1 MNNIINFCIIAH
13 IDHGKSTLADR
24 MLEITNTIEKRN
36 FKEQFLDQMDL
47 ERERGI
53 TIKLQPVRMD
63 YKDCILNLIDTPGH
77 VDFTYEV
84 SRSLAAVEGA
94 VLLVDATSG
103 IQAQTLA
110 NLYLAMEQNLEI
122 IPVLNKID
130 LPTANVALRKKELAD
145 LLGIPED
152 EILEISAKVGNGVEK
167 LLDKIVLKIPRAQVQ
182 NEEPLQS
189 LIFDSKFD
197 SYKGVIA
204 YVRIMQGSIKK
215 GDKIVLKAGRASA
228 EAIEVGYF
236 SPSLKIKDD
245 LKAGEIGYIATGLK
259 KVEQCRVGD
268 TLTKKEDDDKIKALG
283 GYKEPRPVVFSSF
296 YPIENGNYETLRDSL
311 EKLELNDA
319 ALFFEPETSKALG
332 RGFRCGF
339 LGLLH
344 MEIICERLEREFGIE
359 IIVSSPT
366 VAYELI
372 DEQTET
378 SKMIYS
384 PSEFEPQA
392 NIKIKEPWAKV
403 EIITPQTYMGNIVK
417 LLDKKDGILK
427 DSSTLDQSRL
437 IMTYELPLANLISNF
452 YDQLK
457 SATSGFA
464 SMNYE
469 TIERREGD
477 LIKIDFL
484 VAGERVDAFS
494 KIVAKKHSQ
503 REAKKMVQRLK
514 EVIPRQNFA
523 IAIQAAIGGKII
535 AREDV
540 SAFRK
545 DVTAK
550 LYGGDI
556 TRKRKLLEKQKKG
569 KKKMKQFGKI
579 QIPQSV
585 FLKVL
590 KNK

>member
-1 MNNIINFCIIAH
+1 MKIINFCIIAH

-24 MLEITNTIEKRN
+24 MLEITNTVEKRV

-53 TIKLQPVRMD
+53 TIKLQPVRMRH
-63 YKDCILNLIDTPGH
+63 KDFILNLIDTPGH

-94 VLLVDATSG
+94 ILLVDATSG

-110 NLYLAMEQNLEI
+110 NLYLAIDQNLEI

-130 LPTANVALRKKELAD
+130 LPTANVPARKKELAN
-145 LLGIPED
+145 LLNVDEN
-152 EILEISAKVGNGVEK
+152 EILEISAKNGQGVGE
-167 LLDKIVLKIPRAQVQ
+167 LLDKVIEKFPQADLAPEK
-182 NEEPLQS
+182 PLQA

-197 SYKGVIA
+197 PYKGVIA
-204 YVRIMQGSIKK
+204 FVRIMQGCIKK
-215 GDKIVLKAGRASA
+215 GDKFTLKAAQTSG
-228 EAIEVGYF
+228 EVVELGYF
-236 SPSLKIKDD
+236 LPHTCAENSLTS
-245 LKAGEIGYIATGLK
+245 GEIGYIATGLK
-259 KVEQCRVGD
+259 NVEECRVGD
-268 TLTKKEDDDKIKALG
+268 TLTKKEENAKIGPLK
-283 GYKEPRPVVFSSF
+283 GYCEPKPVVFSSF
-296 YPIENGNYETLRDSL
+296 YPTDNEEFETLRDAIG
-311 EKLELNDA
+311 KLKLNDA
-319 ALFFEPETSKALG
+319 ALFFEPEVSKALG
-332 RGFRCGF
+332 RGMRCGF

-344 MEIICERLEREFGIE
+344 MEIICERLEREFGVN

-366 VAYELI
+366 VAYKI
-372 DEQTET
+372 TNEQTGEQ
-378 SKMIYS
+378 KNIYS
-384 PSEFEPQA
+384 PSEFEMQSYF
-392 NIKIKEPWAKV
+392 KIEQPWSKV
-403 EIITPQTYMGNIVK
+403 EIISPQSYIGNIMQLMDEKDAVLK
-417 LLDKKDGILK
+417 NSTPLDNNN
-427 DSSTLDQSRL
+427 RL
-437 IMTYELPLANLISNF
+437 VLEYEIPLANVISDL
-452 YDQLK
+452 YDKLK
-457 SATSGFA
+457 SVTSGFA

-469 TIERREGD
+469 PLEYRQGD

-484 VAGERVDAFS
+484 LAGEKVDAFS
-494 KIVAKKHSQ
+494 IIVDKRHCQ
-503 REAKKMVQRLK
+503 REARKTVDRLK

-523 IAIQAAIGGKII
+523 ITIQAAVGGKII

-569 KKKMKQFGKI
+569 KKRMKQFGRI
-579 QIPQSV
+579 QIPQEV

-590 KNK
+590 KR